1 MLGVRLSAQSL
12 FLGRLGTCIVQG
24 KSEPSRRLAVMAGFV
39 LECSG
44 DEDRPLDSDVSSFVP
59 TDSSRALY
67 VIYIVCAMSSKT
79 QHLIWANVGRWFR
92 CLLHVD
98 RASWLQSRACL
109 CFEVFYTLTGLR
121 GSKAEHVC
129 TFVRVRVRECIHENK
144 HGYGP
149 HFKQAAAHMMMHIVD
164 VCKSKAAHVVQ
175 TNA

>member
-12 FLGRLGTCIVQG
+12 FLGTKGRLGTCIVQG

-67 VIYIVCAMSSKT
+67 VMSIVCAMSSKT
-79 QHLIWANVGRWFR
+79 QHLYGHMWGVGF
-92 CLLHVD
+92 D
-98 RASWLQSRACL
+98 
-109 CFEVFYTLTGLR
+109 VFYTLIELR

-129 TFVRVRVRECIHENK
+129 VS
-144 HGYGP
+144 
-149 HFKQAAAHMMMHIVD
+149 
-164 VCKSKAAHVVQ
+164 KSS
-175 TNA
+175 TR